1 MILSILGVIYGA
13 FDPSIYAWIDSHH
26 LLTGLGLALMVSE
39 SLAATDAV
47 KANSISQATFDLLI
61 GIFKLVLRK
70 KT

>member
-1 MILSILGVIYGA
+1 
-13 FDPSIYAWIDSHH
+13 
-26 LLTGLGLALMVSE
+26 MVSE